1 MTLNNCLVSR
11 HKSISSTQC
20 QSIISISQ
28 SSGTIKSLNHISN
41 RSICKPN
48 YQLCNNTYTNR
59 QLCNFLSRGR
69 IRIRVNE
76 VLEVPSWNRNRII
89 LLIISNNGLI
99 AQAKNKL
106 KPMDQTIS
114 SQQLSINHNSNQ
126 SITSKQQSI
135 NLIKISTNQSYLS
148 TGRIQD
154 PRFLILR
161 MQIDKKKQRSDR
173 VRYEP

>member
-1 MTLNNCLVSR
+1 MSINHLN
-11 HKSISSTQC
+11 IAIT
-20 QSIISISQ
+20 
-28 SSGTIKSLNHISN
+28 SGTIKSLNHISN
-41 RSICKPN
+41 RSICKAN
-48 YQLCNNTYTNR
+48 DQLCNNTYTNR

-76 VLEVPSWNRNRII
+76 VLVVPSWNLIRII

-99 AQAKNKL
+99 AQAKNQL
-106 KPMDQTIS
+106 KQMDQTIS
-114 SQQLSINHNSNQ
+114 SQRLSINHYSNQ
-126 SITSKQQSI
+126 SITSKKQSI

-161 MQIDKKKQRSDR
+161 MQIDKKNRGPTEWDTNRNKSHR
-173 VRYEP
+173 

>member
-1 MTLNNCLVSR
+1 MSINHLNIAITSE
-11 HKSISSTQC
+11 
-20 QSIISISQ
+20 
-28 SSGTIKSLNHISN
+28 TIKSLNHISN

-99 AQAKNKL
+99 AQAKNQL
-106 KPMDQTIS
+106 KQMDQTRVNEVWEVPSWNLIRIILLIISNNGLIAQAKNQLKQMDQTIS
-114 SQQLSINHNSNQ
+114 SQRLSINHNSNQ
-126 SITSKQQSI
+126 SITSK
-135 NLIKISTNQSYLS
+135 
-148 TGRIQD
+148 
-154 PRFLILR
+154 
-161 MQIDKKKQRSDR
+161 
-173 VRYEP
+173 

>member
-1 MTLNNCLVSR
+1 MSRQSSQINQLNTM
-11 HKSISSTQC
+11 SINHLNIAIT
-20 QSIISISQ
+20 
-28 SSGTIKSLNHISN
+28 SGTIKSLNHISN
-41 RSICKPN
+41 RSICKAN
-48 YQLCNNTYTNR
+48 DQLCNNTYTNR

-114 SQQLSINHNSNQ
+114 SQQLSINQVTNRYYVQMSRLNRGRGGGNVGCVCFSPTQ
-126 SITSKQQSI
+126 SS
-135 NLIKISTNQSYLS
+135 
-148 TGRIQD
+148 GPHR
-154 PRFLILR
+154 
-161 MQIDKKKQRSDR
+161 
-173 VRYEP
+173 